1 MTMHCNVDDD
11 KGWRKLFDGLLDRSK
26 LQTHVS
32 QDTPPTMP
40 ACVTTMV
47 MMMMVVVI
55 NMTIMHS
62 MCVPCY
68 FKLLMCFA

>member
-1 MTMHCNVDDD
+1 MHCDVDDD

-55 NMTIMHS
+55 DMNYNDITKWPDLCNI
-62 MCVPCY
+62 P
-68 FKLLMCFA
+68 ARPD